1 MAIFL
6 GYWLICGLI
15 DVLSLAIVDA
25 AFGRVVVD
33 WCKLRT
39 PESVGLNDN
48 LSVDLLVSYKAP
60 YLDIKTGDL
69 D

>member
-1 MAIFL
+1 LAIFL
-6 GYWLICGLI
+6 GYWLLYGFI
-15 DVLSLAIVDA
+15 DVLSLTIVDA
-25 AFGRVVVD
+25 VIGRVVVD

-39 PESVGLNDN
+39 TESVGLNDN

-60 YLDIKTGDL
+60 YLYIKTGDL

>member
-6 GYWLICGLI
+6 GYWLFYGFI
-15 DVLSLAIVDA
+15 DVLSLTIVDA
-25 AFGRVVVD
+25 AIVRVVVD
-33 WCKLRT
+33 WCKVRT

-48 LSVDLLVSYKAP
+48 LPVDLLVSYKAP